1 MMIQYALKMA
11 EKAGMDDT
19 IARMVEKKEKQVK
32 FHRSEISVVKEWN
45 SSTLELF
52 MAKGKKILT
61 LDIEN
66 PDREKIRRT
75 IERGK
80 DIVEILSDKEYYY
93 GIGENERDYVDKK
106 IYDDGV
112 DDEEKLISI
121 ANRTI
126 DDALKYAK
134 EAAGIIYAGKEK
146 IEICTSCGI
155 SEADKNSWITLS
167 ARAFS
172 SDKASG
178 HSVRCSRS
186 LQALEKDA
194 GAAAGEVAEMA
205 MHPKKIERGKYD
217 VIFSHLSFANLISY
231 MAEFSSAFYVD
242 SGMSFLA
249 GRAGNKIGS
258 EKLSITDSGIHPEG
272 ISSRKFD
279 DEGLATGET
288 KIIENGKLKSYLHN
302 TSTAHKH
309 GTKTTGNAGVVYP
322 SPWNEV
328 VERGDLSIN
337 EMLEDVK
344 KGIYITNVWYT
355 RFQNYMTGDF
365 STIARDGAFLIEDGK
380 ISHPIEGIRISDNM
394 LRILKNVDLLS
405 NDLRQIYWWEVE
417 VPVFTPQVLVRDVN
431 ITKSF
436 L

>member
-1 MMIQYALKMA
+1 MIQYAVEMA
-11 EKAGMDDT
+11 EKAGMDDA
-19 IARMVEKKEKQVK
+19 IAKMVERKEKQVK

-66 PDREKIRRT
+66 PDREKIKRA
-75 IERGK
+75 IKRGEGIIK
-80 DIVEILSDKEYYY
+80 ILADKEHYY
-93 GIGENERDYVDKK
+93 GIGENEKDYIDKK
-106 IYDDGV
+106 VYDNGV
-112 DDEEKLISI
+112 DEEEKLISI

-126 DDALKYAK
+126 DDALKYAN

-146 IEICTSCGI
+146 IEICTSRGI

-186 LQALEKDA
+186 MQTLEKDA
-194 GAAAGEVAEMA
+194 GKEAGEVAEAA
-205 MHPKKIERGKYD
+205 MHPQKIERGKYD

-231 MAEFSSAFYVD
+231 MAEFASAFYVD

-249 GRAGNKIGS
+249 GKIGNSVGS
-258 EKLSITDSGIHPEG
+258 EKVNVTDSGIHADG
-272 ISSRKFD
+272 IASRKFD

-288 KIIENGKLKSYLHN
+288 KIIENGNVKSYLHN
-302 TSTAHKH
+302 TSTARKH

-328 VERGDLSIN
+328 VEKGDFSID

-380 ISHPIEGIRISDNM
+380 ISHPVEGIRISDSM
-394 LRILKNVDLLS
+394 PRILKNVDLLS